1 MTVRILELIK
11 EKKVSRLKEELGVTE
26 AADIAEA
33 IDEMDGKDGL
43 LTFRLLAKEKA
54 AEVFSHLSTNKQAE
68 ISYLINER
76 ELEAILKDLY
86 FDDMIDYLEEM
97 PANIVKKI
105 LRKTGDVE
113 RRLINQ
119 FLNYPENS
127 AGSIMT
133 IEFVDLKAEMTIGD
147 ALERIRRTAPD
158 KETVY
163 TCYVIDH
170 SRVLQGLISL
180 KDLVLADPEKQVKDI
195 MKTSFVS
202 VGTHSDQEEVASV
215 FKKYDLL
222 TVPVV
227 DHENRL
233 VGIITIDDIVD
244 VIDEENTEDFHKM
257 AAIQPSDEEYL
268 SAGIFSLARKRI
280 LWLMVLMVSA
290 TVSAHIIRRYEEV
303 LSSMVILAAFIPML
317 MDTGGNAGS
326 QSSTLIIRGLAL
338 GEIKMKD
345 FIRVAWKEMRVS
357 MVVGP
362 VLGAVNFVRILFI
375 EGESFK
381 VAMTVSL
388 TLTVTIIAAK
398 IVGGILPIAAK
409 SIKIDPAIMASPL
422 ITTIVDAMALM
433 TYFTIAA
440 WLLGLQF

>member
-1 MTVRILELIK
+1 MTVKILELIK

-33 IDEMDGKDGL
+33 IDEMDGKDSL

-76 ELEAILKDLY
+76 ELESILKDLY

-147 ALERIRRTAPD
+147 ALERVRRTAPD

-180 KDLVLADPEKQVKDI
+180 KDLVLADPAKQVKDI

-290 TVSAHIIRRYEEV
+290 TLSAHIIRRYEEV

-345 FIRVAWKEMRVS
+345 FVRVAWKEMRVS
-357 MVVGP
+357 VVVGP
-362 VLGAVNFVRILFI
+362 VLGAINFLRILFI
-375 EGESFK
+375 EGESLN

-388 TLTVTIIAAK
+388 TLTITIIAAK